1 LPGDPLK
8 YGSMGK
14 ATFLYEI
21 VIADEDGHELPINE
35 EGSITVK
42 TNTGKP
48 NGLFAEYFGDPD
60 KKKDVFRHD
69 LYYTGDKAY
78 KDGDGYI
85 WFVGRDD
92 DVIKASDYRVGPF
105 EVESVLLEHESVV
118 ESAVVGSPHA
128 VKGFVVKAFIVLNT
142 KYSPDQ
148 KNAGEIFAFSKK
160 NLAAYKIPRIIEFVT
175 ELPKTI
181 SGKIRRVELR
191 ATESLKKAQQLKGEY
206 EYYF

>member
-1 LPGDPLK
+1 
-8 YGSMGK
+8 MGK
-14 ATFLYEI
+14 ATFLYDI
-21 VIADEDGHELPINE
+21 VIADDNGNELPANE
-35 EGSITVK
+35 EGNITVR

-48 NGLFAEYFGDPD
+48 NGLFLEYVGDPE
-60 KKKDVFRHD
+60 KKKTVFKSD

-78 KDGDGYI
+78 KDEDGFT

-105 EVESVLLEHESVV
+105 EVESILLEHESVV

-128 VKGFVVKAFIVLNT
+128 VKGFVVKAFIILNAG
-142 KYSPDQ
+142 YVPDQ
-148 KNAGEIFAFSKK
+148 KSADEIFAFAKK
-160 NLAAYKIPRIIEFVT
+160 NLAVYKTPRIIEFVN

-191 ATESLKKAQQLKGEY
+191 ANEAQRKAQQQKGQY
-206 EYYF
+206 EYYS